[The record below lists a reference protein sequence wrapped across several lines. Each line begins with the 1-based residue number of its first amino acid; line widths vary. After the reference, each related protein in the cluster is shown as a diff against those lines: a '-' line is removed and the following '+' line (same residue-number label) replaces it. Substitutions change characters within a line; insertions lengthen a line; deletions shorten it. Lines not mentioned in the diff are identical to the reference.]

1 MGRARVGLK
10 PLDSVQPAGSSS
22 RSLSRAVAVDRPIH
36 IQPLVSTLTCSWPS
50 NPWIKIERSRLIGP
64 FREKFGPRNSGGIVA
79 VRFHLTVRVA
89 HKWGTS
95 PNVSGRS
102 SPPVSNLL
110 TRVRLALKGLSPT
123 NLTHL
128 ARAALLSLSGWWAS
142 FHWVVS
148 YLRLSLS
155 RPCLRHCRAAGAS
168 PGGFPVR
175 HCPPGRYSFNARHL
189 TAPGALSHG
198 FSTCL
203 AWP

>member
-1 MGRARVGLK
+1 MV
-10 PLDSVQPAGSSS
+10 S
-22 RSLSRAVAVDRPIH
+22 R
-36 IQPLVSTLTCSWPS
+36 
-50 NPWIKIERSRLIGP
+50 WIKIERSRLIGP
-64 FREKFGPRNSGGIVA
+64 FRETFGPRNSGGIVA
-79 VRFHLTVRVA
+79 VRFHLTVRLA
-89 HKWGTS
+89 HKWGAS

-155 RPCLRHCRAAGAS
+155 PVPSPLPRSWSFAWRLPCAS
-168 PGGFPVR
+168 L
-175 HCPPGRYSFNARHL
+175 S
-189 TAPGALSHG
+189 TGAL
-198 FSTCL
+198 
-203 AWP
+203 PI